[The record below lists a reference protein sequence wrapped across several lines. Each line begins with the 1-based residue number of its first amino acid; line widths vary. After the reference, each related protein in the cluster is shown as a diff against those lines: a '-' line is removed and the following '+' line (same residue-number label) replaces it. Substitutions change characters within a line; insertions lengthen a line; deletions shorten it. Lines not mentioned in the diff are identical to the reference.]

1 MSCAA
6 AVDRIRALIAG
17 ALPPELRTVTVSIA
31 HPGAPE
37 EYAVALSLYVLQ
49 IREDVL
55 ARNHL
60 NQPRPTVVEALLL
73 IASHAPP
80 ERGFD
85 GVHLLEIAIGVIR
98 ANPHLGQLS
107 PHSTAEVALRVST
120 LDEMSALWRALG
132 TPLQPSVTCVLRVV
146 TTPSASGDSVLD
158 VL

>member
-17 ALPPELRTVTVSIA
+17 ALPPELHTATVGIG

-37 EYAVALSLYVLQ
+37 EYAIALSLYVLQ

-55 ARNHL
+55 APLHPG
-60 NQPRPTVVEALLL
+60 QPRPTVIEAPVLV
-73 IASHAPP
+73 AAHAPP

-85 GVHLLEIAIGVIR
+85 AIRLLELAIEVIR
-98 ANPHLGQLS
+98 ANPHLGHLT
-107 PHSTAEVALRVST
+107 PHATAEVTLQIST

-132 TPLQPSVTCVLRVV
+132 SPLQPSVMCLLRVV
-146 TTPSASGDSVLD
+146 TTAPGQVDGAPGVL
-158 VL
+158 

>member
-6 AVDRIRALIAG
+6 AVDRIRDLIAG
-17 ALPPELRTVTVSIA
+17 ALPPELQTVTVSIA

-55 ARNHL
+55 ARNHP

-107 PHSTAEVALRVST
+107 PN
-120 LDEMSALWRALG
+120 
-132 TPLQPSVTCVLRVV
+132 
-146 TTPSASGDSVLD
+146 
-158 VL
+158 

>member
-1 MSCAA
+1 M
-6 AVDRIRALIAG
+6 
-17 ALPPELRTVTVSIA
+17 T
-31 HPGAPE
+31 
-37 EYAVALSLYVLQ
+37 
-49 IREDVL
+49 
-55 ARNHL
+55 
-60 NQPRPTVVEALLL
+60 PRPPSRQPLKVAVLGLGTVGGAVVEALLL

-85 GVHLLEIAIGVIR
+85 GVQLLEIAIGVIR

-146 TTPSASGDSVLD
+146 TTPPGSGDSVSG